1 MLGTGSQERERVS
14 KKTEKMNKL
23 IEFVIFI
30 LIGVAL
36 GFFYFGG
43 LWLTVRKFLF
53 YRRSSLLVLL
63 SFLIRN
69 GFLIFALYMIGRGGE
84 WENIIFALIGII
96 GARWIFFR
104 KINPEKS
111 AQPIL
116 LREDK

>member
-1 MLGTGSQERERVS
+1 MPGTGSQEKGRVS
-14 KKTEKMNKL
+14 KKTEIMNKI
-23 IEFVIFI
+23 IEIVIFV

-36 GFFYFGG
+36 GFIYFGG

-69 GFLIFALYMIGRGGE
+69 GFLIFALYLIGRGGE

-96 GARWIFFR
+96 GARWVFFG
-104 KINPEKS
+104 KINPGKS
-111 AQPIL
+111 ARDIFE
-116 LREDK
+116 RG